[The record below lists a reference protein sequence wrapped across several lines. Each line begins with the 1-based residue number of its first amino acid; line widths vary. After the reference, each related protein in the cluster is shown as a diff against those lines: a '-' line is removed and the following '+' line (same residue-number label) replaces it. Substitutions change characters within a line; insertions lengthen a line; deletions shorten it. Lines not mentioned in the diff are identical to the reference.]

1 MGRMMGALV
10 IAALSAVMMGGTNIV
25 WAWEDGKVI
34 HVGGKV
40 LCQDCTKGYDE
51 WVKGGNPIK
60 GAKVSL
66 TCMDQRHRVIF
77 YGSDYTDGVGQFDMI
92 VNKYINGKQLN
103 EKLCS
108 VRLVSSPDQTCNV
121 PTDFAG
127 GCRGVKLSHPSL
139 VFREAIKY
147 NIGPLYYTTPMCEE
161 PEIE

>member
-1 MGRMMGALV
+1 MGMATAVLV
-10 IAALSAVMMGGTNIV
+10 IMALLVVRLGGADSV
-25 WAWEDGKVI
+25 SAWEDGKVI
-34 HVGGKV
+34 HVGGRV

-51 WVKGGNPIK
+51 WVQGGRPIK

-77 YGSDYTDGVGQFDMI
+77 YGSDDTDGAGQFYMI

-108 VRLVSSPDQTCNV
+108 VRLVSSPDPTCDV
-121 PTDFAG
+121 ATDFAG
-127 GCRGVKLSHPSL
+127 GCRGVELSRPSS
-139 VFREAIKY
+139 VYREVIKY
-147 NIGPLYYTTPMCEE
+147 TVGPLYYTSPMCEK